1 MPPRG
6 TVPRQR
12 GANRLSHSTATLAMP
27 WTFSEHFST
36 LAKRFSVSRALAR
49 GDRHEPRRRRPRP
62 APPVTLSPP
71 SDVDADTT
79 ASPRKHRRPP
89 RQKVKYNRR
98 EAIAGYLFISP
109 WILGFLIFTAGAMIY
124 SLVISFSSY
133 NLATGAARPVG
144 ASNYAQLFEDP
155 RVAVS
160 LGNTLFYAV
169 MAVPLEIAFALFL
182 ALLLSRVGRGAGIFR
197 TLYYLPKMTPAVA
210 TAAVFFLLLNGNS
223 GAINQA
229 LGAIGIQGPQ
239 WLVDPAWVKPSIVIM
254 ALWTVSGTMVI
265 FLAAIKN
272 VPVDLYEVAQI
283 DGAGPVRR
291 FFSITLPMISGAMFF
306 NVIVLTIAAF
316 QVFDQAYLLFWRD
329 QSNASPEA
337 SLFYAIYL
345 FQQAFRQFN
354 FGFAAAMAWLLF
366 VIILLITLVQVRLGN
381 RFVYYEGD
389 R

>member
-1 MPPRG
+1 MSSSAPARSI
-6 TVPRQR
+6 RQ
-12 GANRLSHSTATLAMP
+12 
-27 WTFSEHFST
+27 
-36 LAKRFSVSRALAR
+36 
-49 GDRHEPRRRRPRP
+49 
-62 APPVTLSPP
+62 
-71 SDVDADTT
+71 
-79 ASPRKHRRPP
+79 
-89 RQKVKYNRR
+89 KYNRR
-98 EAIAGYLFISP
+98 EALAGYLFLTP
-109 WILGFLIFTAGAMIY
+109 WIIGFLVFTVGAMVY
-124 SLVISFSSY
+124 SLYISFSSY
-133 NLATGAARPVG
+133 NLATNSSRPIG
-144 ASNYAQLFEDP
+144 LDNYARLFDDP

-160 LGNTLFYAV
+160 LANTLFYAV
-169 MAVPLEIAFALFL
+169 MAVPLEILFALLL
-182 ALLLSRVGRGAGIFR
+182 ALLLNRMGRGAGIFR

-223 GAINQA
+223 GAINQGLA
-229 LGAIGIQGPQ
+229 TIGISGPQ

-265 FLAAIKN
+265 FLAALKN
-272 VPVDLYEVAQI
+272 VPVELYEVASL
-283 DGAGPVRR
+283 DGAGPMRK

-366 VIILLITLVQVRLGN
+366 VIIMVVTVVQVKFGN
-381 RFVYYEGD
+381 RFVFYEGD

>member
-1 MPPRG
+1 M
-6 TVPRQR
+6 
-12 GANRLSHSTATLAMP
+12 SSTAP
-27 WTFSEHFST
+27 
-36 LAKRFSVSRALAR
+36 AR
-49 GDRHEPRRRRPRP
+49 RI
-62 APPVTLSPP
+62 
-71 SDVDADTT
+71 
-79 ASPRKHRRPP
+79 
-89 RQKVKYNRR
+89 RQKYNKR
-98 EAIAGYLFISP
+98 EALAGYLFLTP
-109 WILGFLIFTAGAMIY
+109 WIIGFLVFTVGAMVY

-133 NLATGAARPVG
+133 NLATNSSRPVG
-144 ASNYAQLFEDP
+144 LDNYARLFEDP

-160 LGNTLFYAV
+160 LANTLFYAV
-169 MAVPLEIAFALFL
+169 MAVPLEIAFALVL
-182 ALLLSRVGRGAGIFR
+182 ALLLNRMGRGAGVFR

-223 GAINQA
+223 GAINQGLA
-229 LGAIGIQGPQ
+229 AIGIPGPQ
-239 WLVDPAWVKPSIVIM
+239 WLVDPDWVKPSIVIM

-265 FLAAIKN
+265 FLAALKN
-272 VPVDLYEVAQI
+272 VPVELYEVASL
-283 DGAGPVRR
+283 DGAGPVRK

-306 NVIVLTIAAF
+306 NVLVLTIAAF

-329 QSNASPEA
+329 QSNSSPEA

-366 VIILLITLVQVRLGN
+366 VIIMIVTVVQVRFGN

>member
-1 MPPRG
+1 
-6 TVPRQR
+6 
-12 GANRLSHSTATLAMP
+12 
-27 WTFSEHFST
+27 
-36 LAKRFSVSRALAR
+36 
-49 GDRHEPRRRRPRP
+49 
-62 APPVTLSPP
+62 
-71 SDVDADTT
+71 
-79 ASPRKHRRPP
+79 
-89 RQKVKYNRR
+89 
-98 EAIAGYLFISP
+98 
-109 WILGFLIFTAGAMIY
+109 
-124 SLVISFSSY
+124 
-133 NLATGAARPVG
+133 
-144 ASNYAQLFEDP
+144 
-155 RVAVS
+155 
-160 LGNTLFYAV
+160 
-169 MAVPLEIAFALFL
+169 
-182 ALLLSRVGRGAGIFR
+182 
-197 TLYYLPKMTPAVA
+197 MTPAVA

-229 LGAIGIQGPQ
+229 LRAVGIAGPQ
-239 WLVDPAWVKPSIVIM
+239 WLVDPAWVKPSIVLM

-366 VIILLITLVQVRLGN
+366 VIILLITLVQVRLGD